1 MQTGM
6 INTAATTATTS
17 GTAATTPSNTI
28 DKNGFLQLLVAQL
41 KNQDPTSSSSQDPS
55 AMVQQMTSFST
66 LEQAQQT
73 NTLLQGLQSSMTGLS
88 QSQAAALIGKTVQVS
103 GSQFNLSS
111 GSASMK
117 LNLGAPANVTLTVK
131 NASGQAVC
139 LLPQGH
145 LNAGSNTLTWNGKD
159 ANGNQLPDGT
169 YQVSVSA
176 MGANGAQTTYTSSM
190 GVKVSGVSVQNGA
203 VNLSAGSSTYA
214 LTDVLAINA

>member
-6 INTAATTATTS
+6 INAAATTATTS
-17 GTAATTPSNTI
+17 GTAPTTPSNTI

-55 AMVQQMTSFST
+55 AMVQQMTSLST

-88 QSQAAALIGKTVQVS
+88 QTQAAALIGKTVEVS

-117 LNLGAPANVTLTVK
+117 LNLSSPANVTLTVK
-131 NASGQAVC
+131 NASGQAVS

-176 MGANGAQTTYTSSM
+176 TGANGAQTAYTSSV

>member
-6 INTAATTATTS
+6 ISSSAAATAATSSTT
-17 GTAATTPSNTI
+17 TTPSNTI

-41 KNQDPTSSSSQDPS
+41 KNQDPTSSASQDPS

-88 QSQAAALIGKTVQVS
+88 QTQAAALIGKTVEVS
-103 GSQFNLSS
+103 GSQFNLNSGTAAMKLS
-111 GSASMK
+111 LGSA
-117 LNLGAPANVTLTVK
+117 ANVTLTVK
-131 NASGQAVC
+131 NAKGQAVSI
-139 LLPQGH
+139 LPQGY
-145 LNAGSNTLTWNGKD
+145 LSAGSNTLTWNGKD
-159 ANGNQLPDGT
+159 ANGNQLPDGA

-176 MGANGAQTTYTSSM
+176 VGANGAQATYTSSM

-203 VNLSAGSSTYA
+203 VTLNAGSGTYA